1 MLWVASP
8 QHDAKLCAMINR
20 ARSSLGF
27 VAIAIAMTVLFWW
40 PLYRGAGFIGGDLYP
55 YFFPQKAF
63 YSDSLKAGVFPLW
76 NDLSGFG
83 YPILGES
90 QTGAAY
96 PFHYILYSLFD
107 LNTAYNIEHL
117 FHYLICFTGS
127 WLFARRVGL
136 KPAGAYLAAITFTY
150 GWFPPRACLEWA
162 ILTGAWMPVA
172 LWCVESFLQTR
183 LWRYA
188 IGLSVTLGLQLLAGH
203 YHLSFITLL
212 LVTSYSAFRLLQDGH
227 ATRPG
232 PTPNRRFSIRAATA
246 LILAILCGG
255 GLAAVQVLPTWEL
268 KQRSTRIITG
278 GEYDPAYG
286 HMPPLYVTQAVAP
299 WSWYNL
305 LEIDEENVVRDI
317 AEFLAPWHWFGP
329 RLDQSDST
337 KLYSVDQAVQQSR
350 FGAAAAGTN
359 KVEAHFYCGMIPII
373 LAGIAIVR
381 SLRGSRSGY
390 APDQQSPLLQRSTLF
405 WVVAAVFA
413 LLYATGL
420 LMPLGRHLPG
430 FSFFR
435 GPGRYGIVPSLM
447 IALYAGLMLDQ
458 LLGRMTAK
466 TARRLLL
473 LVVFASTCGDLWLV
487 SRMVKY
493 TVMVTPPR
501 IDFRDESVVRKRLRE
516 EQEMPRL
523 LAPGP
528 NVGNLLGVSCVPWY
542 MGMAPSEYVDPKF
555 AMPDIPKPLAN
566 NKPTPGSPELI
577 EWLDRSGVTH
587 VLNFEP
593 LDESS
598 WHVEL
603 VWSGLDPLLNR
614 VWARQEPIFLYRF
627 RKEITTS
634 SDPSFAGRLHLST
647 ESAKAS
653 IPDWQNALP
662 NMRRIQVSASAT
674 EPVEVVLTE
683 LDFPGWTATRGS
695 NVLDSRKVGMFRS
708 VTVPDGTEEV
718 IWSYRPRS
726 VFYGATIS
734 LLTVFLLASVGH
746 ARFWHA
752 HLVERIL
759 RAIFPPD

>member
-1 MLWVASP
+1 MLHCIRNCLIFFAVA
-8 QHDAKLCAMINR
+8 
-20 ARSSLGF
+20 
-27 VAIAIAMTVLFWW
+27 VAMTILFWW
-40 PLYRGAGFIGGDLYP
+40 PLYQGAGFIGGDLYP

-63 YSDSLKAGVFPLW
+63 YADSLKAGVFPLW

-96 PFHYILYSLFD
+96 PFHFVFYSLFD
-107 LNTAYNIEHL
+107 LNTAYNLEHL
-117 FHYLICFTGS
+117 AHYLICFAGS
-127 WLFARRVGL
+127 WLFAQRVGL
-136 KPAGAYLAAITFTY
+136 KTAGAYLAAITFTY

-162 ILTGAWMPVA
+162 ILTGAWLPVA

-212 LVTSYSAFRLLQDGH
+212 LVTTYGMFRLLQPIQSQSSNTVH
-227 ATRPG
+227 KRTFS
-232 PTPNRRFSIRAATA
+232 TPIAVG
-246 LILAILCGG
+246 LMLAVVCGG

-268 KQRSTRIITG
+268 KQRSTRIIAG

-286 HMPPLYVTQAVAP
+286 HMPPAYVTQAVAP
-299 WSWYNL
+299 WAWYSL
-305 LEIDEENVVRDI
+305 LEVDEENIVRDLS
-317 AEFLAPWHWFGP
+317 EFVAPWHWFGP
-329 RLDQSDST
+329 RQDPSDAS

-373 LAGIAIVR
+373 LAAVALVG
-381 SLRGSRSGY
+381 SLRNSLSKRVVDPS
-390 APDQQSPLLQRSTLF
+390 LLQRTSFYWTI
-405 WVVAAVFA
+405 AAVFA

-420 LMPLGRHLPG
+420 LLPIGRHLPG

-435 GPGRYGIVPSLM
+435 GPGRYGIVPTM
-447 IALYAGLMLDQ
+447 VIALYAGWMLDK
-458 LLGRMTAK
+458 LLSNIQAK
-466 TARRLLL
+466 AVQRVLIFA
-473 LVVFASTCGDLWLV
+473 VFASTCGDLWLV

-501 IDFRDESVVRKRLRE
+501 INFRDQSVVREQLRQ

-555 AMPDIPKPLAN
+555 AMPEVPKPLAN

-577 EWLDRSGVTH
+577 EWLSQNGVTH

-593 LDESS
+593 LEEYS
-598 WHVEL
+598 WNVEL
-603 VWSGLDPLLNR
+603 VWQGHDQLLNR
-614 VWARQEPIFLYRF
+614 VWARQEPIYLYRF
-627 RKEITTS
+627 NKGSTS
-634 SDPSFAGRLHLST
+634 SSKTFPGRLRVSSDT
-647 ESAKAS
+647 AKAA
-653 IPDWQNALP
+653 IPDWQNAQP
-662 NMRRIQVSASAT
+662 DTRRMKISTTNS
-674 EPVEVVLTE
+674 EPVEVILTE
-683 LDFPGWTATRGS
+683 LDFPGWTATQGS
-695 NVLDSRKVGMFRS
+695 TVLESKKVGMFRS
-708 VTVPDGTEEV
+708 VNVAGSEEEV
-718 IWSYRPRS
+718 VWTYRPQS
-726 VFYGATIS
+726 VFYGAAIS
-734 LLTVFLLASVGH
+734 LLTVFLLAAAGH
-746 ARFWHA
+746 VRFWHPR
-752 HLVERIL
+752 LVERIL
-759 RAIFPPD
+759 SRFLPAE